1 MKSIRYEKV
10 TLSYGEEVVLHDF
23 SCEIS
28 GEEFTA
34 VTGPSG
40 SGKTTFLKSVLGLI
54 QPTKGIILNLPERIS
69 AVFQE
74 DRLFEEFT
82 VWRNILAVCPNYST
96 RREELQEELQLL
108 GLPHVLD
115 KKVYELS
122 GGMKR
127 RVSILRA
134 MLFESDFIVMDEP
147 YRGLDKENKERVKWW
162 IERKRAG
169 RGMMISVHEKNEAD
183 RLNASILNLDIIRGE

>member
-40 SGKTTFLKSVLGLI
+40 SGKTTFLKSVLGLVKPREGRI
-54 QPTKGIILNLPERIS
+54 QNLPERIS

-96 RREELQEELQLL
+96 RREDLQEELQLL

-134 MLFESDFIVMDEP
+134 MLFDSDFIIMDEP
-147 YRGLDKENKERVKWW
+147 YRGLDEENKERVKQW

-169 RGMMISVHEKNEAD
+169 RGMMISVHEKIEAD
-183 RLNASILNLDIIRGE
+183 RLSASILNLDIIRGE

>member
-1 MKSIRYEKV
+1 MKSIQYEKV
-10 TLSYGEEVVLHDF
+10 TLSYGEEIVLDDF

-28 GEEFTA
+28 GVELTA
-34 VTGPSG
+34 VTGRSG
-40 SGKTTFLKSVLGLI
+40 SGKTTFLKSVLGLVKPSEGMI
-54 QPTKGIILNLPERIS
+54 QDLPKRIS

-96 RREELQEELQLL
+96 RREELEEELKQL
-108 GLPHVLD
+108 GLPHILD

-147 YRGLDKENKERVKWW
+147 YRGLDEENKERARKWV
-162 IERKRAG
+162 ETKRAG
-169 RGMMISVHEKNEAD
+169 RGMLISVHEKNEAD
-183 RLNASILNLDIIRGE
+183 QLSASILNLDIVREE